1 MKAMMLKMLKTMF
14 VASFARPMFFA
25 LARFFA
31 RQTDTLIDDRIV
43 EVTEHAVNGDIEKT
57 REALLKTLAQV
68 EIEYKRYKNA

>member
-1 MKAMMLKMLKTMF
+1 MKAIMLKMLKTMF
-14 VASFARPMFFA
+14 VAAFAKPMFFA

-31 RQTDTLIDDRIV
+31 RQTDTLIDDSLV
-43 EVTEHAVNGDIEKT
+43 DTTEHAINGDIEKT